1 MDGSRDLAQAPASA
15 GCKAGGLTK
24 HYAFIDYATQGYMVL
39 VGLLVLA
46 FHNDRVSAWPLLLA
60 CHAVVIGLVH
70 WLIQAQAA
78 RPANKV
84 LEFVRHFYPV
94 LLYTAFYRETGSLNQ
109 MFVAGYLDAF
119 FIRLEEQVFHV
130 QPSLAFMEA
139 LPFLPVSELFYVSY
153 FSYYVM
159 IAGVGLALFFRNRAQ
174 FYHYVSVV
182 SFVFYVCYLLYIFLP
197 VMGPRI
203 FFKELTDYN
212 LPDEFLP
219 SEFLPGFP
227 AAVQLGPFYRI
238 MALIYHVFEAP
249 GAAFT
254 SSHVAVAITTAFFS
268 YRYLRSIRRLHFVVV
283 VLLCIA
289 TVYCRY
295 HYVVDV
301 VAGALT
307 AGLLIPLGNALYF
320 KLSRARE

>member
-1 MDGSRDLAQAPASA
+1 MDGSRDLAQAPARA
-15 GCKAGGLTK
+15 GCKAGSLTR
-24 HYAFIDYATQGYMVL
+24 HYVFIDYATQGYMLL
-39 VGLLVLA
+39 VGLLVLV
-46 FHNDRVSAWPLLLA
+46 FHDDRVSGWPLLLA
-60 CHAVVIGLVH
+60 GHAAVIGLVH

-84 LEFVRHFYPV
+84 LEFLRHFYPV

-109 MFVAGYLDAF
+109 MFVSGYLDAF

-139 LPFLPVSELFYVSY
+139 LPYLPVSELFYVSY

-182 SFVFYVCYLLYIFLP
+182 SFVFYICYLLYIFLP

-212 LPDEFLP
+212 LPDELLP
-219 SEFLPGFP
+219 SEFPPEFP

-249 GAAFT
+249 GAAFP
-254 SSHVAVAITTAFFS
+254 SSHVAVAIATAFFS
-268 YRYLRSIRRLHFVVV
+268 YRYLRSIRHLHFVVV
-283 VLLCIA
+283 VLLCVA

-301 VAGALT
+301 VAGAVT
-307 AGLLIPLGNALYF
+307 AALLIPLGNALYF